1 MGLSQSSICYLV
13 DHSGDFLD
21 LSDLCNPE
29 GSSSSKDVREQA
41 DALFEETKLLGE
53 QERYREALDMTEQ
66 VLAIDPDYGE
76 VYVYRGVIYGS
87 MQDLQTAISETREG
101 EAIFNRLG
109 ERQKAEVA
117 KQFADDLQNALDSG
131 QWAEELEEE
140 RRIAKEQE

>member
-1 MGLSQSSICYLV
+1 
-13 DHSGDFLD
+13 
-21 LSDLCNPE
+21 
-29 GSSSSKDVREQA
+29 
-41 DALFEETKLLGE
+41 
-53 QERYREALDMTEQ
+53 MTEQ